1 MMTTSRGLSK
11 DMTRRKKRDLKAEG
25 KWWSESQKLEAAT
38 TFLALG
44 NGAQTAAVLDIPLA
58 TFNRWRYAD
67 WFKKMVDDLK
77 SEDNLKLNARLTKL
91 VSKALDVTEDRL
103 EKGNYQ
109 YDPKSSELIRVPVSM
124 KDAAKVAND
133 MLERKDIIE
142 TKPQQEQIER
152 TVDDRLAK
160 LAEQFKAFAKPKEKD
175 ITPQPLVIDNEA

>member
-25 KWWSESQKLEAAT
+25 KWWSDSQKLEAAT
-38 TFLALG
+38 TYLALG

-67 WFKKMVDDLK
+67 WFKKMVEDLK
-77 SEDNLKLNARLTKL
+77 MEDNLKLNARLTKL

-103 EKGNYQ
+103 DKGNYQ
-109 YDPKSSELIRVPVSM
+109 YDPKTSELVRVPVSL
-124 KDAAKVAND
+124 KDANKVVND
-133 MLERKDIIE
+133 MLERRDVIE
-142 TKPQQEQIER
+142 SKPQQEQIEK

-160 LAEQFKAFAKPKEKD
+160 LAEQFRQFSKPKEKD
-175 ITPQPLVIDNEA
+175 ITPKPLVIDN

>member
-1 MMTTSRGLSK
+1 
-11 DMTRRKKRDLKAEG
+11 MTRRKKRDLKAEG

-38 TFLALG
+38 TYLALG

-58 TFNRWRYAD
+58 TFNRWRYTD

-77 SEDNLKLNARLTKL
+77 AEDNLKLNARLTKL

-103 EKGNYQ
+103 DKGNYQ
-109 YDPKSSELIRVPVSM
+109 YDPKTSDLIRVPVSM

-133 MLERKDIIE
+133 MLERRDVIE
-142 TKPQQEQIER
+142 AKPQQEQIEK

-160 LAEQFKAFAKPKEKD
+160 LAEQFRAFAKPQEKD
-175 ITPQPLVIDNEA
+175 ITPKPLVIDNEV